1 MSYFISL
8 LLLMV
13 LNNPVNPNPKLDVE
27 INGIKTNAG
36 FIEIGIYNSDDHF
49 LEEGK
54 SFKTYKIPVKNKK
67 ASISISDLPQG
78 TYAITLYH
86 DENEDGKCN
95 MNFLGIPKEPYAFSN
110 NFKPKFSAP
119 SFEDCEFSLQEDLH
133 LDIKL
138 IH

>member
-1 MSYFISL
+1 MIYYISL
-8 LLLMV
+8 LFVLLFNTP
-13 LNNPVNPNPKLDVE
+13 LHSNPELDLE
-27 INGIKTNAG
+27 ITGIKKDAG
-36 FIEIGIYNSDDHF
+36 FIEVGIYNSEEYF

-67 ASISISDLPQG
+67 ASIRISDLPQG
-78 TYAITLYH
+78 NYAITLYH

-119 SFEDCEFSLQEDLH
+119 SFEDCVFNLKENLS